1 MSLIG
6 FSNIDLMA
14 LVMALIIWGVC
25 RAIAHKVT
33 YRSAEIARLIGS
45 VLVPLLALFFILD
58 RTLAIPR
65 TSTIFKV
72 EQTVIWLLAVW
83 VITATLKW
91 LFLRNAAVDSARART
106 PRLLIGIFRLSF
118 LLLGAALIVS
128 GIWQTDLSPILTT
141 FGVSSIVLGLAL
153 QDTLGN
159 LFAGLAL
166 VFDRPFSVG
175 DWIQVGDAVGKVR
188 EIHWRSV
195 RIVTRELNELTI
207 PNLTLAKER
216 ICNYSTPSDLYGVRL
231 TIGFSYEDQPNTVKQ
246 LLSDVALG
254 TPGIVAIPPPEIRTL
269 NFNAGAV
276 DYELLFFIDNYE
288 PLNRIRNEFMTRVWY
303 AAKRKGLTIPYP
315 ITTFHKP
322 EKPKSDA
329 DQKRELDLI
338 GAVRRADLFRSLT
351 DQECAAVVQDSSIEL
366 FARGEYLFK
375 QGALGNSLYIVLQGE
390 LSVEI
395 LGEHGGSVQLSI
407 LRCGDII
414 GEMSMF
420 TGEPRRASVVA
431 ISDVQLARIDKR
443 SMEHLLANRSE
454 LINDFVSSISVR
466 LKQAA
471 DIREQNKG
479 ALQHAPAI
487 TLPDVQALKQRIR
500 RFFGL

>member
-216 ICNYSTPSDLYGVRL
+216 ICNY
-231 TIGFSYEDQPNTVKQ
+231 
-246 LLSDVALG
+246 
-254 TPGIVAIPPPEIRTL
+254 
-269 NFNAGAV
+269 
-276 DYELLFFIDNYE
+276 
-288 PLNRIRNEFMTRVWY
+288 
-303 AAKRKGLTIPYP
+303 
-315 ITTFHKP
+315 
-322 EKPKSDA
+322 
-329 DQKRELDLI
+329 
-338 GAVRRADLFRSLT
+338 
-351 DQECAAVVQDSSIEL
+351 
-366 FARGEYLFK
+366 
-375 QGALGNSLYIVLQGE
+375 
-390 LSVEI
+390 
-395 LGEHGGSVQLSI
+395 
-407 LRCGDII
+407 
-414 GEMSMF
+414 
-420 TGEPRRASVVA
+420 
-431 ISDVQLARIDKR
+431 
-443 SMEHLLANRSE
+443 
-454 LINDFVSSISVR
+454 
-466 LKQAA
+466 
-471 DIREQNKG
+471 
-479 ALQHAPAI
+479 
-487 TLPDVQALKQRIR
+487 
-500 RFFGL
+500 